1 MIFSQQQSALEEL
14 RIAANSNIH
23 SILLVGPEGCGKS
36 ILAKEYGKLL
46 NISDTVTVL
55 PTVSDIR
62 SAMET
67 CMRLGS
73 PIVLCIENLDVGV
86 SASSAT
92 TLKFLEE
99 PPSYVYIVVTCRNI
113 NKIPE
118 TIPSR
123 CCTIDVGA
131 PTSSD
136 LLQYITSKSSNIV
149 LDNDLVKSLRSFSDI
164 DNYLELTAV
173 QRAYIESLNFEEL
186 CKRPVSDIV
195 WKLGHFQD
203 NSVIPIQLI
212 LSYLIYIAPT
222 QTIQRA
228 GISCASDISRG
239 AIASHAALAKFAFTM
254 KYVE

>member
-14 RIAANSNIH
+14 QIAAKGDIH
-23 SILLVGPEGCGKS
+23 SLLLVGPEGCGKS
-36 ILAKEYGKLL
+36 VLAKEYGKLL
-46 NISDTVTVL
+46 NISDIVTVL

-62 SAMET
+62 AAMET

-123 CCTIDVGA
+123 CCTIGVGA

-136 LLQYITSKSSNIV
+136 LLQYITSKSANIV
-149 LDNDLVKSLRSFSDI
+149 LDNNLVKSLRSFSDI

-173 QRAYIESLNFEEL
+173 QRAYIESLNFQEL

-203 NSVIPIQLI
+203 NSAIPIQLI

>member
-1 MIFSQQQSALEEL
+1 MIFSQQQSALQEL
-14 RIAANSNIH
+14 KIAANGDIH
-23 SILLVGPEGCGKS
+23 SLLLVGPEGCGKS
-36 ILAKEYGKLL
+36 TLAKEYGGLL
-46 NISDTVTVL
+46 NIEDVVTVL

-73 PIVLCIENLDVGV
+73 PIVICIENLDAGV

-99 PPSYVYIVVTCRNI
+99 PPAYAYIVVTCRNI

-136 LLQYITSKSSNIV
+136 LLRYLSSKSSDTFS
-149 LDNDLVKSLRSFSDI
+149 DNNLVKSLRSFSDI
-164 DNYLELTAV
+164 DNYLGLTAV
-173 QRAYIESLNFEEL
+173 QRAYIESLNFEQL

-195 WKLGHFQD
+195 WSLGHFQD
-203 NSVIPIQLI
+203 NSATPIQLVM
-212 LSYLIYIAPT
+212 SYLIHMAPT
-222 QTIQRA
+222 PTIQKA
-228 GISCASDISRG
+228 GIACASDISRG
-239 AIASHAALAKFAFTM
+239 AIAGHAALAKFAFTV